1 MMDYM
6 YVWKHYGGGRHI
18 NATWSPIFEDLY
30 SLEIDLGYL
39 RDQCVFL
46 LCFSLIGL
54 LNTPTPPTMHF
65 RSSLSVKSCE
75 AR

>member
-39 RDQCVFL
+39 CD
-46 LCFSLIGL
+46 
-54 LNTPTPPTMHF
+54 
-65 RSSLSVKSCE
+65 
-75 AR
+75 